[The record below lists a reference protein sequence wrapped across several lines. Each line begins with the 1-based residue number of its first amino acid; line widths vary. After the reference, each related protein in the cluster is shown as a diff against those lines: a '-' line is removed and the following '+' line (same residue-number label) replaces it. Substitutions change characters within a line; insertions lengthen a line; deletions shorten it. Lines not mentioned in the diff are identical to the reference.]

1 MFGGG
6 LGHLLSSEGARMA
19 LLEWA
24 VLALCL
30 IFVVA
35 REKRGRNNRAN
46 IAADAIASILPCNV
60 VYSLRFTQPR
70 SVVTAMP
77 SKLLDPSDHPHY
89 TEE

>member
-6 LGHLLSSEGARMA
+6 FGHLLSSEGARMA

-46 IAADAIASILPCNV
+46 IAAIILPRSV

>member
-1 MFGGG
+1 
-6 LGHLLSSEGARMA
+6 MA

-46 IAADAIASILPCNV
+46 IAADAIPL
-60 VYSLRFTQPR
+60 Q
-70 SVVTAMP
+70 
-77 SKLLDPSDHPHY
+77 HPAIQCRVFITVHA
-89 TEE
+89 T